1 MKLKTSDRIDNFLLL
16 LNNGLITQEN
26 YLKAVDGARAI
37 TVGSLL
43 DFELDQYQG
52 FLNLQESNANDFEI
66 CTFYL
71 SIVKGWSERKAKRKL
86 LKYRLKNYL
95 GLLKHLFAE
104 IERVRVAFEN
114 IPKVPKSPDV
124 EAILKSGKNYGVIE
138 IIDSMATRYSITL
151 EVASKMK
158 LLLAITIMNI
168 QGRNDRAQ
176 HLMAKKITK
185 K

>member
-1 MKLKTSDRIDNFLLL
+1 MKLKTSDRIDTFLLL
-16 LNNGLITQEN
+16 LENGLVSEDN
-26 YLKAVDGARAI
+26 YRKAIDTSNVVA
-37 TVGSLL
+37 VGSLL
-43 DFELDQYQG
+43 DFTLDEYQG
-52 FLNLQESNANDFEI
+52 FLNLQESGASDYAI

-71 SIVKGWSERKAKRKL
+71 SIVKKWSERKARRRVS
-86 LKYRLKNYL
+86 KYRLSNYL

-124 EAILKSGKNYGVIE
+124 EAILKRGKDYGMIE
-138 IIDSMATRYSITL
+138 IIDAMATRYSITL